1 MCSHT
6 YHKTCL
12 ETMLEYG
19 VNADCPSCRSPID
32 GMEFITRGVLKLL
45 RSGYPER
52 AAQLICCIFPVG
64 QEELVDVVMMVVP
77 RSGLTGSVKDHR
89 TVEVGLEHGHFNVVV
104 RIRAVEPFVHLERHV
119 TVVVRL
125 ELVVEIVVVV
135 CTGIVVGLEESEF

>member
-1 MCSHT
+1 MPSRSLHSVLRGRLERLSQTNAALREQAGIVDELCAICLEPLRVGERTRTLMCSHT

-64 QEELVDVVMMVVP
+64 QEELVDVVCDL
-77 RSGLTGSVKDHR
+77 SGMSL
-89 TVEVGLEHGHFNVVV
+89 L
-104 RIRAVEPFVHLERHV
+104 
-119 TVVVRL
+119 
-125 ELVVEIVVVV
+125 
-135 CTGIVVGLEESEF
+135 